1 MAPTETSAQQT
12 ANLLQPLLLR
22 VEEAAHLLGLGRS
35 KVYAMI
41 AQVEIPYVQL
51 GTVRRI
57 ARAALLRWI
66 EEHTV
71 YGTMQ

>member
-1 MAPTETSAQQT
+1 MASTDALTQPPADLS
-12 ANLLQPLLLR
+12 QPLLLR

-41 AQVEIPYVQL
+41 ALNQLPFVQM

-57 ARAALLRWI
+57 SYAALLRWI

-71 YGTMQ
+71 YGDH

>member
-1 MAPTETSAQQT
+1 MTSTEESTQPTID
-12 ANLLQPLLLR
+12 LPPPLLLR

-41 AQVEIPYVQL
+41 AQAEIPFVQL

-57 ARAALLRWI
+57 PRAALLRWI

-71 YGTMQ
+71 YSDH